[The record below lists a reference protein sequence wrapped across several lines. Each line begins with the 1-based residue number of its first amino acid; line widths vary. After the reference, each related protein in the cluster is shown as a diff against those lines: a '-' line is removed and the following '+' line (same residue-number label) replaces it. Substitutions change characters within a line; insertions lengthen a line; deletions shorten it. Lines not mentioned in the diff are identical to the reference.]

1 MMRFAEPVAKPL
13 PKFSIVESN
22 LECDNGN
29 FKPKSLTVSDT
40 YSCCLDDSDETTC
53 SKAVVKTL
61 CE

>member
-1 MMRFAEPVAKPL
+1 MRFADPVVL
-13 PKFSIVESN
+13 PKFSIVESSKT
-22 LECDNGN
+22 LVCDKGN
-29 FKPKSLTVSDT
+29 FEPKSLTVSAT